1 MSNATVKKALGIAT
15 KILTWIVIAVT
26 VFMMIFTIFSTLTFD
41 RNDRNLFGIRFYI
54 VLTDSMSPSE
64 NNKDDDVHFNAG
76 DIVLIKNTDNAAAL
90 QPGDVIAFV
99 SQNTVSFGET
109 VTHMIREVKTNT
121 SGKVLGYVTYGTNTG
136 TDDEALV
143 EPEYVLGTY
152 AGKLPGVGHFFNFLK
167 TTPGYIVCILVPFLL
182 LILWQGVN
190 TVRLFKQYKR
200 EQMADMNAER
210 ADIEAERAEIAKER
224 EQSAEM
230 MRELQALRE
239 QLARQGIVENPPTAE
254 PKQSMLEE
262 TRADAP
268 AAAEAEAQQS
278 DSTDSPTPEKGEN

>member
-1 MSNATVKKALGIAT
+1 MSNTTVKKVLGMIS
-15 KILTWIVIAVT
+15 KIFTWIIIAIT

-41 RNDRNLFGIRFYI
+41 RNDRDLFGIRFYI

-76 DIVLIKNTDNAAAL
+76 DIVLIQNVNDATAL

-99 SQNTVSFGET
+99 SQNSVSFGET
-109 VTHMIREVKTNT
+109 VTHMIREVKTN
-121 SGKVLGYVTYGTNTG
+121 SKGQVLGYVTYGTNTG

-152 AGKLPGVGHFFNFLK
+152 AGKLPGVGHFFTFLK

-200 EQMADMNAER
+200 EQMADM
-210 ADIEAERAEIAKER
+210 EAERAAIAQER

-239 QLARQGIVENPPTAE
+239 QLARQGGLGVPP
-254 PKQSMLEE
+254 
-262 TRADAP
+262 
-268 AAAEAEAQQS
+268 AAEASVQEPSVEPTEAIEAPAEEAIPAEAEEAPEANA
-278 DSTDSPTPEKGEN
+278 DDVTPEEN

>member
-1 MSNATVKKALGIAT
+1 MSKETAKRALGIAS
-15 KILTWIVIAVT
+15 KVLTWIIIAVT

-64 NNKDDDVHFNAG
+64 NNKDDKVHFNAG
-76 DIVLIKNTDNAAAL
+76 DIVLIKNVDDAKAL
-90 QPGDVIAFV
+90 QPGEVIAFV
-99 SQNTVSFGET
+99 SQNSDSFGET
-109 VTHMIREVKTNT
+109 ITHMIREVRTTEEGN
-121 SGKVLGYVTYGTNTG
+121 VIGYVTYGTNTG

-152 AGKLPGVGHFFNFLK
+152 AGKLPKVGHFFSFLK

-190 TVRLFKQYKR
+190 VVRLFKQYKR
-200 EQMADMNAER
+200 EQMADM
-210 ADIEAERAEIAKER
+210 EAERAQLAKER
-224 EQSAEM
+224 EESARM

-239 QLARQGIVENPPTAE
+239 QLAQQTGETEAPAETTNVTEQPSTESTESTAIA
-254 PKQSMLEE
+254 EE
-262 TRADAP
+262 T
-268 AAAEAEAQQS
+268 S
-278 DSTDSPTPEKGEN
+278 DGTAGSDTN

>member
-1 MSNATVKKALGIAT
+1 MSKETAKKALGIAS
-15 KILTWIVIAVT
+15 KVLTWIIIAVT

-76 DIVLIKNTDNAAAL
+76 DIVLIKNVKDAKAL
-90 QPGDVIAFV
+90 QPGEVIAFV
-99 SQNTVSFGET
+99 SQNSDSFGET
-109 VTHMIREVKTNT
+109 ITHMIREVRTTEEGNI
-121 SGKVLGYVTYGTNTG
+121 LGYVTYGTNTG

-152 AGKLPGVGHFFNFLK
+152 AGKLPKVGHFFSFLK

-190 TVRLFKQYKR
+190 VVRLFKQYKR
-200 EQMADMNAER
+200 EQMADM
-210 ADIEAERAEIAKER
+210 EAERAQLAKER
-224 EQSAEM
+224 EESARM

-239 QLARQGIVENPPTAE
+239 QLAQQTGETETPAETATTTEQPSTESTESTATAE
-254 PKQSMLEE
+254 E
-262 TRADAP
+262 T
-268 AAAEAEAQQS
+268 S
-278 DSTDSPTPEKGEN
+278 DGTAGSDTN